1 MLSGEMAS
9 DLKKCAAFCQML
21 CHGGGDDG
29 DDGDGDND
37 DDDGDDHN
45 LKNTVDCIGSV
56 VHLIQ
61 GFYKLP

>member
-1 MLSGEMAS
+1 
-9 DLKKCAAFCQML
+9 ML
-21 CHGGGDDG
+21 CHAGCDDDDDDG
-29 DDGDGDND
+29 DDGD
-37 DDDGDDHN
+37 DHS

>member
-1 MLSGEMAS
+1 
-9 DLKKCAAFCQML
+9 ML
-21 CHGGGDDG
+21 CHAGCDDDDG
-29 DDGDGDND
+29 DDGD
-37 DDDGDDHN
+37 DHS